1 MMSRV
6 KHCLITFLVVHLM
19 FPAPVIGA
27 VSKTVSVALLPV
39 VSDKTSIEGQLAME
53 LAYSLSRDLG
63 TTVNMIT
70 PDVLTQSNKTSNIPE
85 LSSGYLDL
93 YKRFAAARNKFSLGG
108 HVEQAIEA
116 LENLASEIIRSPELN
131 RESAKLYESI
141 QLSKAWIYYQD
152 NQTERAS
159 QTIQSILSI
168 KAGHDIDTLG
178 YPAKFRK
185 FITRE
190 KQNVSGDSAFLNI
203 TSRPSAVDVIVNGIY
218 SGNSSMPI
226 SVPAGELHL
235 SLATGG
241 RKTVQKDLRLA
252 PGEKRSIKATLPWK
266 NDESQAPMI
275 SYSDNPF
282 ADLSLSSAVNQGIHA
297 DKIVFLG
304 VQKAS
309 NGFQVFAKVYD
320 QKFHQ
325 ALATIKYPKTIRNV
339 KTESHKLKQF
349 ISSKLRPYL
358 STPANQLWKGDYD
371 QKINLDD
378 RIALRPR
385 EPLYRKKAFWAAV
398 GTVVVGGTILGIA
411 LSQGGTGSG
420 GGDGSVAIDLGG
432 FQGVRK

>member
-1 MMSRV
+1 MSRV
-6 KHCLITFLVVHLM
+6 KHCLITFLVAHLM
-19 FPAPVIGA
+19 FPAPVLGA
-27 VSKTVSVALLPV
+27 VSKSVSVALLPV
-39 VSDKTSIEGQLAME
+39 VTDKSSIEGQFAME
-53 LAYSLSRDLG
+53 LAYALSRDLG

-85 LSSGYLDL
+85 LSSGYLGL
-93 YKRFAAARNKFSLGG
+93 YKRFAAARNKFSLSGQ
-108 HVEQAIEA
+108 VEEAIVA
-116 LENLASEIIRSPELN
+116 LDDLASEIIKSPELN

-152 NQTERAS
+152 NQTEKAS

-168 KAGHDIDTLG
+168 KSGHGVDTLG

-190 KQNVSGDSAFLNI
+190 KQNLPDASAILNI
-203 TSRPSAVDVIVNGIY
+203 TTRPSAVDVIVNGIY

-226 SVPAGELHL
+226 SVPAGEVHI

-241 RKTVQKDLRLA
+241 RKTVQRDLKLS
-252 PGEKRSIKATLPWK
+252 PGEKRSIKATLSWK
-266 NDESQAPMI
+266 NDKSQSTMT
-275 SYSDNPF
+275 SYSEDPF

-297 DKIVFLG
+297 DKVVFLG
-304 VQKAS
+304 VQKAA

-339 KTESHKLKQF
+339 KTESLKLKQF
-349 ISSKLRPYL
+349 ISTKLRPYL

-371 QKINLDD
+371 HQINLDD

-385 EPLYRKKAFWAAV
+385 EPLYRKPSFWAAV

-411 LSQGGTGSG
+411 LSQGGSGSR

>member
-1 MMSRV
+1 MSRV
-6 KHCLITFLVVHLM
+6 KQCLITFLVVHLM
-19 FPAPVIGA
+19 FPAPVLGA
-27 VSKTVSVALLPV
+27 VSKSVSVALMPIV
-39 VSDKTSIEGQLAME
+39 TDKTSIEGQFALE

-70 PDVLTQSNKTSNIPE
+70 PDVLLQSNKTSNIPE
-85 LSSGYLDL
+85 LSNGYLEL

-108 HVEQAIEA
+108 QVEKAIEA
-116 LENLASEIIRSPELN
+116 LDNLASEIVRSPELN

-141 QLSKAWIYYQD
+141 QLSKAWIFYQAK
-152 NQTERAS
+152 QTERAS

-190 KQNVSGDSAFLNI
+190 KQNVSDAGAVLNI
-203 TSRPSAVDVIVNGIY
+203 TTRPSAVDVIVNGIY

-226 SVPAGELHL
+226 AVPAGDLHL

-241 RKTVQKDLRLA
+241 RKTVQKDLRLSS
-252 PGEKRSIKATLPWK
+252 GEKRSIKASLSWK
-266 NDESQAPMI
+266 NDKRQSAI
-275 SYSDNPF
+275 NSYSNDPL

-297 DKIVFLG
+297 DKVVFLG
-304 VQKAS
+304 VQKVLG
-309 NGFQVFAKVYD
+309 GFQVFAKVYD

-325 ALATIKYPKTIRNV
+325 PLATIKYPKTIRNV
-339 KTESHKLKQF
+339 KSESQKLKQF
-349 ISSKLRPYL
+349 LSSKLRPYL

-371 QKINLDD
+371 HQINLDD

-385 EPLYRKKAFWAAV
+385 KPLYRKPAFWAAV
-398 GTVVVGGTILGIA
+398 GTVVIGGTILGIA
-411 LSQGGTGSG
+411 LSQGGSGSG